1 MLDGADR
8 LALHVLLHLYGT
20 SSMTEPRSG
29 SEIGGA
35 FRLRG
40 SAPRRQESAGVG
52 EHAPGRLE
60 GRGAESE
67 SFQVVATLVAKR

>member
-8 LALHVLLHLYGT
+8 PALHVLLHRYGT
-20 SSMTEPRSG
+20 SSTTEPRSG

-40 SAPRRQESAGVG
+40 SAP
-52 EHAPGRLE
+52 
-60 GRGAESE
+60 
-67 SFQVVATLVAKR
+67 